1 MEDQSD
7 NELAGL
13 EAFGKLV
20 KFLDEKI
27 FLSGNVTTIGSL
39 G

>member
-1 MEDQSD
+1 MEERSD
-7 NELAGL
+7 NELAGS